1 MLGAFCFVSEEV
13 LCLFLVLVVCRSVS
27 RRLSSEIQEDD
38 SSDDRD
44 EAYEHEPSA
53 LVDVVHSSCAERE
66 AEYNS
71 ILCSITGA
79 EKKGVKGARRKKV

>member
-27 RRLSSEIQEDD
+27 RRLSCEIQEDD

-66 AEYNS
+66 AWDESGKRQDGRENLS
-71 ILCSITGA
+71 N
-79 EKKGVKGARRKKV
+79 ARDDV